1 MLDCMTE
8 PPWIIAAFCLIGFLV
23 VLGVSAHLHARVF
36 TLELRV
42 TKLWKN
48 FAHLARDHDE
58 ITSELEQLN
67 PPPPKKG
74 KK

>member
-1 MLDCMTE
+1 MDCMTE
-8 PPWIIAAFCLIGFLV
+8 PPWILAAFCLIGFLV
-23 VLGVSAHLHARVF
+23 TLGVAAHLHARVF

-48 FAHLARDHDE
+48 FSHLARDHDE
-58 ITSELEQLN
+58 ITADLDQL
-67 PPPPKKG
+67 PLSSLKKR